1 MPTSEQPDKSARPDK
16 PDKPDKP
23 SEAASGL
30 PRVPGRG
37 PKDGKSSAV
46 SVGGLASGA
55 HAVRSGAVSGAAIKK
70 VFVPRATSP
79 RALGGLLQKHAELS
93 EAVLLEVLAEQ
104 EELRRGGGAV
114 TEGTRLGELLVKRRA
129 VTEEQVLSALG
140 IQFDLP
146 VALELKPETI
156 EPDLAQRVPIN
167 FAKQHRLL
175 LLRRQPDTG
184 IVEVGIAD
192 PTAVH
197 VLDDVR
203 RAVGGDVEAVLIP
216 EGLIVEAI
224 NKVYSRDRIDA
235 DLQKH
240 EDTADEAETEEDV
253 DLVDLNDEAPII
265 RWVNSVIF
273 HAVRM
278 RASDIHME
286 PHEKD
291 LGVRYRIDN
300 VLEEYKRAPRNFI
313 NSITARV
320 KIMAGLNIAEKRLP
334 QDGRIRRKIAGK
346 DIDMRVATVP
356 TGFGERITIRLLDRS
371 AVLLNLSD
379 LGFGED
385 HLTTMSEMINR
396 PHGIILVTGPTGS
409 GKTTTLYAA
418 LSQINTPDINILTVE
433 DPVEYQLEGISQIQV
448 NPKIELT
455 FASSIRSFL
464 RHDPDV
470 IMVGEIRDHETAQM
484 AITASLTGHLVLSTI
499 HTNDA
504 ASAVTRLIDMGI
516 EPFLVTSSLATV
528 LAQRLVRRL
537 CPSCREPYKPT
548 PLELERLAIPVDRF
562 FAGAYYVAA
571 YKTKAPPPPP
581 GMLYRRHEGGCGAC
595 SKRGYS
601 GRSAIYELLVIND
614 EVRELSLRKTDSTT
628 LKRAALKSGMRT
640 LRTDGAGKVMW
651 GITSVEEV
659 MLVTAEDK
667 E

>member
-1 MPTSEQPDKSARPDK
+1 MSTSDRPNSNAPTPPPLPADVAPTPEK
-16 PDKPDKP
+16 
-23 SEAASGL
+23 AASVAK
-30 PRVPGRG
+30 PAVPGPPRSGAPAAPPRG
-37 PKDGKSSAV
+37 PKETSKSTSGTATAMT
-46 SVGGLASGA
+46 SGAYPARGPGASGA
-55 HAVRSGAVSGAAIKK
+55 VAPKK
-70 VFVPRATSP
+70 VFTPRPASP
-79 RALGGLLQKHAELS
+79 RALGGLLRNSAELS
-93 EAVLLEVLAEQ
+93 EAVLLETLAEQ
-104 EELRRGGGAV
+104 EELRRGGGAT

-129 VTEEQVLSALG
+129 VTEDQVLQALG
-140 IQFDLP
+140 VQFDLP
-146 VALELKPETI
+146 VMLELKPETI

-175 LLRRQPDTG
+175 LLRRQPGTG

-216 EGLIVEAI
+216 ESQIVEAI

-235 DLQKH
+235 DLHKH
-240 EDTADEAETEEDV
+240 DDDAEEAETEEDV

-291 LGVRYRIDN
+291 FVVRYRVDN
-300 VLEEYKRAPRNFI
+300 NLEEYKRAPRNFI

-385 HLTTMSEMINR
+385 HLETMTSMINR

-433 DPVEYQLEGISQIQV
+433 DPVEYQLDGISQIQV

-455 FASSIRSFL
+455 FAASIRSFL

-470 IMVGEIRDHETAQM
+470 IMVGEIRDQETASM

-537 CPSCREPYKPT
+537 CPS
-548 PLELERLAIPVDRF
+548 
-562 FAGAYYVAA
+562 
-571 YKTKAPPPPP
+571 
-581 GMLYRRHEGGCGAC
+581 
-595 SKRGYS
+595 
-601 GRSAIYELLVIND
+601 
-614 EVRELSLRKTDSTT
+614 
-628 LKRAALKSGMRT
+628 
-640 LRTDGAGKVMW
+640 
-651 GITSVEEV
+651 
-659 MLVTAEDK
+659 
-667 E
+667 